1 MYGAHHPKADVD
13 RFYIKR
19 SREGR
24 RLIGV
29 EDGASMEIHRLKDY
43 LMSNGE
49 NLLEGVQNNGLFVRE
64 RSE

>member
-1 MYGAHHPKADVD
+1 MD
-13 RFYIKR
+13 RLYIKR

-29 EDGASMEIHRLKDY
+29 EDGASMEIHSLKDY

-49 NLLEGVQNNGLFVRE
+49 NLLEDVQNNGLFVRE

>member
-29 EDGASMEIHRLKDY
+29 EDVASMEIHSLKDY

-49 NLLEGVQNNGLFVRE
+49 NMLEDVQNNGLFVR
-64 RSE
+64 

>member
-13 RFYIKR
+13 RLYIKR

-29 EDGASMEIHRLKDY
+29 EDRASMEIHSLKDY

-49 NLLEGVQNNGLFVRE
+49 NLLEGFQNNGLFVRE

>member
-13 RFYIKR
+13 RLYIKR

-24 RLIGV
+24 GLIGV
-29 EDGASMEIHRLKDY
+29 EGGASMEIHSLKDY
-43 LMSNGE
+43 LVSNGE
-49 NLLEGVQNNGLFVRE
+49 NLLEDIQKNGLFVRE